1 MASKDKATAPAA
13 AETKAAPVER
23 KIPIEKLRRSCVKLF
38 GVTPSTFDGA
48 TGGIPEGSKYTVEEM
63 QARIDKWL
71 NTPVSLGQRKEG

>member
-1 MASKDKATAPAA
+1 MANKA
-13 AETKAAPVER
+13 KAAPPAEKAEAGR

-48 TGGIPEGSKYTVEEM
+48 TVGLPAGSKYTVEEM
-63 QARIDKWL
+63 QAHIGKWL

>member
-1 MASKDKATAPAA
+1 MANKS
-13 AETKAAPVER
+13 KAAPAPEEVQGR